1 MVSNK
6 VDDPPSGRR
15 SSEGLEGRH
24 VLVVEDDPAIAL
36 GLRINLEAEGYRVSL
51 ADDGELGL
59 GIIRSEHPDLVLLDV
74 MLPKKNG
81 FEVIHE
87 LRAEGLSVPIIVLS
101 ARTGEMDKVTGLEL
115 GAEDYVAKP
124 FSLAE
129 LLARVRV
136 ALRRTRKVPKAELVR
151 FSSVEVDISA
161 RSVKRDGTIVDLT
174 ATEFDVMM
182 CLVGNR
188 GKALSREDIFRKV
201 WGPNHHGTPRTI
213 DNFMQQLRQKLEGDP
228 SAPRHF
234 LTVRGVGYRFDG

>member
-6 VDDPPSGRR
+6 VDEPPSGRR

-36 GLRINLEAEGYRVSL
+36 GLRINLEAEGYRVSM

-136 ALRRTRKVPKAELVR
+136 ALRRTRKAPKAELVR

-161 RSVKRDGTIVDLT
+161 RSVKRDGAIVDLT